1 MQAIDFELKDDS
13 YYLFATAE
21 LVSREKEF
29 IDDNKL
35 KRLVF
40 SPNVVELS
48 KILRETYY
56 SKYAEQLEE
65 GTGFDRVATQEFEQM
80 ASYLSSRLKPQHT
93 ETIDL
98 LLIKEQI
105 HNYKVILKAL
115 AAGTSLED
123 LFINIGASYQQLLA
137 AAKTGK
143 GTETGSLEQYMVDK
157 IRQLQQEGQR
167 EAELDLEKFFLEE
180 LASRVKQMNN
190 RMLTRYLEHSIDMY
204 NIKNI
209 YRHWLTGDKSEI
221 DRILI
226 DEGLLDKKF
235 YLQVKKE
242 GIEGLFKQLEKT
254 FYAPLVTKGSQ
265 LLLEHKDYSITEKN
279 EDIFYRI
286 FFDPVKYTVS
296 NLEKIFDFFLRKK
309 IEIKTLNLIYSGVL
323 FDMDKDQIRH
333 EVLILDEDQNRSNW

>member
-13 YYLFATAE
+13 YYLFASAE

-35 KRLVF
+35 KRLVS

-65 GTGFDRVATQEFEQM
+65 GITFDRVATQEFEQM
-80 ASYLSSRLKPQHT
+80 ASYLSLRLRPRHMAA
-93 ETIDL
+93 IDL
-98 LLIKEQI
+98 LLVREKI

-115 AAGTSLED
+115 ATGTSMED
-123 LFINIGASYQQLLA
+123 LFINIGGSYQQLISA
-137 AAKTGK
+137 ARTGK
-143 GTETGSLEQYMVDK
+143 GTEAGTLEQSMIDK
-157 IRQLQQEGQR
+157 IRQLQQEEPR
-167 EAELDLEKFFLEE
+167 AAELALEKYYLQQ
-180 LASRVKQMNN
+180 LAPRVRQMNN
-190 RMLTRYLEHSIDMY
+190 LMLNRYLEHSIDMY

-209 YRHWLTGDKSEI
+209 YRHWLTSDKSEI
-221 DRILI
+221 DHILI
-226 DEGLLDKKF
+226 DEGLLGKQF
-235 YLQVKKE
+235 FQQAKKE

-254 FYAPLVTKGSQ
+254 FYAPLITKGGQ
-265 LLLEHKDYSITEKN
+265 LLFEHKDYSIAEKN
-279 EDIFYRI
+279 EDIFYRL

-296 NLEKIFDFFLRKK
+296 NLEKIFDFFLKKK
-309 IEIKTLNLIYSGVL
+309 IEVKTLNLIYSGVL

-333 EVLILDEDQNRSNW
+333 EVMILDEDQNRSNW